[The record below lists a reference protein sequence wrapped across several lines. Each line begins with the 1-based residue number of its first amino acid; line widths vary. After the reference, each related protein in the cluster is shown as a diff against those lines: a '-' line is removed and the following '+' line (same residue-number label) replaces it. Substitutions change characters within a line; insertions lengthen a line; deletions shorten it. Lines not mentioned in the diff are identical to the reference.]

1 MAHSQISSQNPTFMH
16 AMQIWDL
23 RKLNQP
29 TQVFNDLP
37 AHIATT
43 QCCFSPDQKLVLTG
57 ISATPKQPTGALV
70 FLDIA
75 SQRLVRRVA
84 LPGSV
89 AAVTWHERLNQI
101 FVGTGMLIHNTSLIW
116 TLPNCNKDECEE
128 VLPQM

>member
-1 MAHSQISSQNPTFMH
+1 MLAL
-16 AMQIWDL
+16 QIWDL
-23 RKLNQP
+23 RSLKQP
-29 TQVFNDLP
+29 TQVFPDLP

-43 QCCFSPDQKLVLTG
+43 QCYFSPDQKLVLTG

-101 FVGTGMLIHNTSLIW
+101 FVGTGVPLL
-116 TLPNCNKDECEE
+116 
-128 VLPQM
+128 